1 MRIQHELLNILV
13 AEEIEAIVARAAR
26 GSGFIRAGEHAYRL
40 SKAFPNSGM
49 TGSELV
55 NEIVAAASRAGVA
68 VEIHQPLP
76 VAA

>member
-1 MRIQHELLNILV
+1 MKIQHELLNILV
-13 AEEIEAIVARAAR
+13 SEEIEQIVSRAAR

-40 SKAFPNSGM
+40 SKAYPNCGM
-49 TGSELV
+49 TGAELV
-55 NEIVAAASRAGVA
+55 NEITAAASRAGVA

>member
-1 MRIQHELLNILV
+1 MGIQRDFLNILV
-13 AEEIEAIVARAAR
+13 ADEIQQIVGRAAR
-26 GSGFIRAGEHAYRL
+26 GSGFIRAGEQAYRL
-40 SKAFPNSGM
+40 SKAFPNCGM

-55 NEIVAAASRAGVA
+55 NEIVVAASRAGVA